1 MIWIFLG
8 LCFIGI
14 VLCVMVKRKLVKPEI
29 PFIYCLLGTIICSFM
44 CMVEFNNPV
53 ISFEWYGYLVIIF
66 IIEACYLY
74 RYF

>member
-14 VLCVMVKRKLVKPEI
+14 ILCVMVKRKIIKPEI

-44 CMVEFNNPV
+44 CMVEFNN
-53 ISFEWYGYLVIIF
+53 
-66 IIEACYLY
+66 
-74 RYF
+74 YFHN

>member
-14 VLCVMVKRKLVKPEI
+14 ILCVMVKRKIIKPEI
-29 PFIYCLLGTIICSFM
+29 LFIYCLLGTIICSFM
-44 CMVEFNNPV
+44 FMLEFNNPV
-53 ISFEWYGYLVIIF
+53 VSFEWYGYLVIIF
-66 IIEACYLY
+66 IIEVCYLY